1 MKKHFIIPQPPLVE
15 KFTFLVDNISD
26 NRNWGKTTDID
37 KIEYNRRLLGEDMN
51 IELDVNLQ
59 FTDTGMTTVLP
70 LGRFITV
77 LQISKDES
85 KGSMTFFDFQTNATR
100 DELKEMIGKVYSE
113 NLTNQWFKFY
123 DMLLSEFKNEDDCVQ
138 LLKPESLT

>member
-100 DELKEMIGKVYSE
+100 DELKEMIGKVYCE
-113 NLTNQWFKFY
+113 NLKNQCFKFY
-123 DMLLSEFKNEDDCVQ
+123 DIILIDFKNEDDCVQ